1 MSNEETDQ
9 PKDLTALEREAYE
22 LIERSGEMM
31 TIDVP
36 SAMRGVI
43 PGLVNKDL
51 VEVVKR
57 FTSQRKRRKRKF
69 LRVRESDASA
79 RRGESRAL
87 A

>member
-1 MSNEETDQ
+1 VSNEETDQ

-22 LIERSGEMM
+22 LIKRSGEMM
-31 TIDVP
+31 TINVP

-57 FTSQRKRRKRKF
+57 FTSQQKRRKRKS
-69 LRVRESDASA
+69 LRVKSRTQPGAE
-79 RRGESRAL
+79 GESGAL
-87 A
+87 T